1 MQILAFLFFAT
12 VFGFVAVLIRSML
25 ADAGEQIEAAF
36 AGYVEMPEVEPA
48 KVYVM
53 RRRPALASAEK
64 TATAF
69 RLAA

>member
-25 ADAGEQIEAAF
+25 ADAGERIEAAF
-36 AGYVEMPEVEPA
+36 VGYVEMPEAEPA

-53 RRRPALASAEK
+53 RRRPALASAAK